1 MREARTTVVNF
12 IGMMMPVLAKN
23 PEQTNDADNTVRLL
37 SGVVRP
43 RFIIRCRLIAYDTP
57 RASLVA
63 AVKGRSWRGVVRRPF
78 VERVL

>member
-43 RFIIRCRLIAYDTP
+43 RFIIQVPFDTIRHPQSQPCGGGKGQVLAGCR
-57 RASLVA
+57 
-63 AVKGRSWRGVVRRPF
+63 
-78 VERVL
+78 